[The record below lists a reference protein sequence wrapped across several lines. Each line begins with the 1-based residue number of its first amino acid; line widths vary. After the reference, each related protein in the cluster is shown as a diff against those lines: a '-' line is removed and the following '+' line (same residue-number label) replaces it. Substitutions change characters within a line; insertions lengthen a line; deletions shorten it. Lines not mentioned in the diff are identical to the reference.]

1 MSGPDSEPQP
11 QASGRKS
18 FWIEL
23 KERQVYQT
31 AGAYAVIAWGVTEI
45 LDGVITRFG
54 WPDWLATLV
63 VILFVVGFPV
73 TVFLAW
79 VFDWT
84 PQGIRREEP
93 WTAMGWASIISAA
106 LFLVA
111 GSAVLFWLINPSGIA
126 RVEQVGVAV
135 LPCRFQGDETYRFR
149 APGVA
154 AVIHQDLAH
163 QAQLRVPAFS
173 SVLDL
178 SARNLRTAE
187 LGALAGVSW
196 LVECRL
202 SQDEKLWRIDASVV
216 DVTEDH
222 SELVVSLDVEP
233 ENLVPALESI
243 ALALHARLGLPQT
256 EINRNRLTNRYPGH
270 TRSFDAYLQG
280 EQAMFAGMP
289 ADYRLAR
296 EQFRAAQQVPGFE
309 LAQVR
314 EADAFLMLLAV
325 EPPSSDRELEA
336 SLRAIRLMLD
346 AAGAKNPDLAE
357 LQVARMRFEILSARL
372 GLGEPPDEIRQRAWF
387 ERAVQQ
393 KPSYAE
399 PYRLLAEVLF
409 NAGTED
415 EAQDLLEQAQ
425 TLDPA
430 R

>member
-1 MSGPDSEPQP
+1 VTGQEADQQP

-111 GSAVLFWLINPSGIA
+111 GSAGLFWLINPSGIV

-135 LPCRFQGDETYRFR
+135 LPCRFRGEEIYRFR
-149 APGVA
+149 AEGVA

-163 QAQLRVPAFS
+163 QATLRVPAFS

-178 SARNLRTAE
+178 SARNLRTTE
-187 LGALAGVSW
+187 LGKLAGVAW

-202 SQDEKLWRIDASVV
+202 SQDEQLWRIDASVV
-216 DVTEDH
+216 DVNADH
-222 SELVVSLDVEP
+222 SEQVVSLDVEP
-233 ENLVPALESI
+233 ANLVAALESI
-243 ALALHARLGLPQT
+243 TLALHARLGLAQA
-256 EINRNRLTNRYPGH
+256 EINRNKLTERYPGH

-280 EQAMFAGMP
+280 EQAMRAGSA

-309 LAQVR
+309 LARVR
-314 EADAFLMLLAV
+314 EADAFMLLLAA
-325 EPPSSDRELEA
+325 ERPPTDRELQA
-336 SLRAIRLMLD
+336 SLRAIDLMLNSV
-346 AAGAKNPDLAE
+346 GAKNPELAE
-357 LQVARMRFEILSARL
+357 LQVARMRHEILSARL
-372 GLGEPPDEIRQRAWF
+372 GMGEPPDEIRQREWF
-387 ERAVQQ
+387 ERAVKQ

-409 NAGTED
+409 NAGAKD